1 MRAGLVV
8 SVLVR
13 FIGVIKKL
21 MRTVLN
27 FISAFV
33 VAVCIVV
40 AILFIILY
48 ATGTVHYV
56 LDPLDTFFERARVG
70 QLVGL
75 SSESSALPPTWTP
88 RVTFVPTVVSSGTP
102 TVASSDLPLST
113 PSIAVVATDS
123 SETNDD
129 NATLV
134 SEEFPSPTPSLSATE
149 PPMPTSSSQAY
160 PTPEPLYVLEDLLGG
175 PDCDYVGFS
184 GTVWDVEGAGHEGVR
199 IELFNDAQYKR
210 SVLTDQNGLYE
221 LIIDTSPQSHLE
233 GNWHIRVLEN
243 KVQVS
248 NEIIVVMSSTCE
260 EDDLTRF
267 VANFKRTQ

>member
-1 MRAGLVV
+1 
-8 SVLVR
+8 
-13 FIGVIKKL
+13 
-21 MRTVLN
+21 MRTALN

-48 ATGTVHYV
+48 ATGTAHYV
-56 LDPLDTFFERARVG
+56 LDPLNRFVERVEFG

-75 SSESSALPPTWTP
+75 PSESSGLPPTWTP
-88 RVTFVPTVVSSGTP
+88 RVTFVPPVVSSETP
-102 TVASSDLPLST
+102 RASSSPLAANT
-113 PSIAVVATDS
+113 PSVVVAT
-123 SETNDD
+123 TNSAEGNDE
-129 NATLV
+129 ATV
-134 SEEFPSPTPSLSATE
+134 AQSATPSATAGLLSTQT
-149 PPMPTSSSQAY
+149 PVSSNSSRSL
-160 PTPEPLYVLEDLLGG
+160 PTPEPLYVLQDLLGG

-184 GTVWDVEGAGHEGVR
+184 GTVWDAEGSGREGVR

-221 LIIDTSPQSHLE
+221 VIIDTSPKPDLE
-233 GNWHIRVLEN
+233 GNWHIRIIEN

-248 NEIIVVMSSTCE
+248 NEIIVVMSSTCK

-267 VANFKRTQ
+267 VANFKQTQ

>member
-1 MRAGLVV
+1 
-8 SVLVR
+8 
-13 FIGVIKKL
+13 VIKKL
-21 MRTVLN
+21 MRTALN

-56 LDPLDTFFERARVG
+56 LDPLNAFVERVKFGR
-70 QLVGL
+70 LVGL
-75 SSESSALPPTWTP
+75 PSEPSSLPPTWTP
-88 RVTFVPTVVSSGTP
+88 RVTFVPPVVPSETP
-102 TVASSDLPLST
+102 QGASSPLAANT
-113 PSIAVVATDS
+113 PSIAVAATNSVEANDEATVAVVESTTTTAGLLS
-123 SETNDD
+123 TETPVPSN
-129 NATLV
+129 
-134 SEEFPSPTPSLSATE
+134 PSPSL
-149 PPMPTSSSQAY
+149 
-160 PTPEPLYVLEDLLGG
+160 PTPEPLYVLQDLLGG

-184 GTVWDVEGAGHEGVR
+184 GTVWDVEGSGREGVR

-221 LIIDTSPQSHLE
+221 VIIDTSPQPHLG
-233 GNWHIRVLEN
+233 GNWHIRILEN
-243 KVQVS
+243 KIQVS
-248 NEIIVVMSSTCE
+248 NEIIVVMSSSCE

>member
-1 MRAGLVV
+1 
-8 SVLVR
+8 
-13 FIGVIKKL
+13 
-21 MRTVLN
+21 MRTALN
-27 FISAFV
+27 FISAFI

-48 ATGTVHYV
+48 ATGTVHLV
-56 LDPLDTFFERARVG
+56 LDPLNSFVERAKFG
-70 QLVGL
+70 QLLGLPSEPSGL
-75 SSESSALPPTWTP
+75 SPTWTP
-88 RVTFVPTVVSSGTP
+88 RVTFVPSVVPSETP
-102 TVASSDLPLST
+102 QAASSALPVNT
-113 PSIAVVATDS
+113 PSIAVAGTNSAQVNDEATAVVES
-123 SETNDD
+123 
-129 NATLV
+129 ATSVPL
-134 SEEFPSPTPSLSATE
+134 PTAGLLSTE
-149 PPMPTSSSQAY
+149 PPVPSNPSPSL
-160 PTPEPLYVLEDLLGG
+160 PTPQPLYVLQDLLGG

-184 GTVWDVEGAGHEGVR
+184 GMVSDVDDSGREGVR

-221 LIIDTSPQSHLE
+221 VIIDTSPQPHLE

-248 NEIIVVMSSTCE
+248 NEIIVVMSPSCE